1 MTVRLRYMVSV
12 LGLVL
17 ATAALLGPRARMDP
31 FPGFPRIRGDVE
43 AYLWA
48 SEAAVPDLRPGD
60 GKRIVWA
67 DSLMRSRTALALVYL
82 HGFTADPHE
91 VEPLSTELGR
101 ALGANVY
108 FARLAGHGR
117 APDAMGD
124 VEVEDWL
131 TDVAEAMAIGRR
143 IGERV
148 VLIGTST
155 GGTLAA
161 WAAARPDF
169 QDDLAAIVL
178 LSPNFHPRD
187 RRSRMLLWPWGGV
200 LAKLVE
206 GRERCFETH
215 GPAHARH
222 WTECHPTRALLP
234 MMALVEEVRTSDL
247 SRVQVPTMVV
257 YVPGDEVV
265 DTEEARRAYDR
276 IGSPRKRL
284 LPVPGVEDP
293 DAHVPAGDILSPG
306 TTAFVREEILGFLD
320 SIPGPIEIPA
330 GPR

>member
-1 MTVRLRYMVSV
+1 MVVRPRYVALV

-17 ATAALLGPRARMDP
+17 TAAALLGPRARMDP
-31 FPGFPRIRGDVE
+31 FPGFPEIGGDVD
-43 AYLWA
+43 AHLRT

-67 DSLMRSRTALALVYL
+67 DSLTRSRTPLALVYL
-82 HGFTADPHE
+82 HGFAADPHE
-91 VEPLSTELGR
+91 VEPLATDLGR
-101 ALGANVY
+101 ALDANVY

-117 APDAMGD
+117 APAAMGEI
-124 VEVEDWL
+124 EVADWL
-131 TDVAEAMAIGRR
+131 ADIAEAMAIGRR

-155 GGTLAA
+155 GGTLAT

-169 QDDLAAIVL
+169 QEGLAALVL

-187 RRSRMLLWPWGGV
+187 RRSRMLLWPWGGL
-200 LAKLVE
+200 LARLVE
-206 GRERCFETH
+206 GSERCFETQ

-234 MMALVEEVRTSDL
+234 MMALAEEVRTSDL
-247 SRVQVPTMVV
+247 SRVEVPTMIV
-257 YVPGDEVV
+257 YVPADEVV
-265 DTEEARRAYDR
+265 DAEETRRAYDR
-276 IGSPRKRL
+276 IGSSRKRL
-284 LPVPGVEDP
+284 LAVPETEDP

-306 TTAFVREEILGFLD
+306 TTELVREEILGFLD
-320 SIPGPIEIPA
+320 AIPGSIEIPA
-330 GPR
+330 GPS